1 LSDEQDPADKEHF
14 GEADLGEA
22 QAENAPNDPE
32 MLIGAEGDDEVASD
46 EELTEVPAFEPAPT
60 DALEIAAEEDA
71 AAEAG
76 AIGGISGE
84 EGLPEAQRPLA
95 EAGEG
100 EAEGFEQAEE
110 ALVENASHGDGGA
123 DPLGDRFTPE
133 EAAAEGLSTYGEA
146 DQVEVSE
153 DDLDESDKE

>member
-22 QAENAPNDPE
+22 QAEDAPNDPE
-32 MLIGAEGDDEVASD
+32 MLIGEGGDSGSD
-46 EELTEVPAFEPAPT
+46 EELTEVPAFEPAPS

-76 AIGGISGE
+76 AIGGVSGE
-84 EGLPEAQRPLA
+84 EGLPESQRPLA

-110 ALVENASHGDGGA
+110 ALIENASHGESGA
-123 DPLGDRFTPE
+123 NPLGDRFTPE
-133 EAAAEGLSTYGEA
+133 EADAEGLSTYGEA
-146 DQVEVSE
+146 DQVEVTE
-153 DDLDESDKE
+153 DDLDESDEE